1 MPILARIQTKNSPNK
16 KQRKREKQ
24 REDRHTQMNS
34 LFLLL
39 FLLIKI
45 NVARISSFQSPSRSQ
60 NVVDTTISLKQ
71 FRNGFQTI
79 TTYRPE
85 ENKLIIENTAISELS
100 SVEVNDISVS
110 ETQPTSSPSSSPTEA
125 VPLNAEFIIID
136 ITKAGRY
143 VGKGLRK
150 QFIIS
155 CGGDVEITGNGGI
168 NHYKVLPFAN
178 QRITINDFQAAND
191 VFDFLQYPSVA
202 SIWNIGYQTYPLV
215 LLLRNSQQIRL
226 PNYNTMQLSD
236 QNFIFV
242 IQDGPTSSTIT
253 KDETFHFWTKD
264 LISALTV
271 LCGLCFL
278 VFFFYFFYP
287 KIKRFLKI
295 EEYKNID
302 NDEVADEENAQTDDA
317 VSANTGRPAGTL
329 MARQRAGGYTQLI
342 TDYSPSAPSAP
353 PSTLVNN
360 NNNRNSVNSVGST
373 SPLKEYVNSTKEN
386 QTRGVNKTHYADDG
400 KSEAKDHSDV
410 VGVGGSRRTFKNAP
424 ISTKEKSFKDNKKKK
439 KNLSS
444 SDSDEGMNPLIKK
457 KTKKD
462 FELESFNSETIKPIT
477 SKIKKSSFIDES
489 TSKKKT
495 TTDGDKDKKEGKKRL
510 TMTQR
515 NSIRKKSIA
524 LKQQKKKQ
532 TDNESVD
539 SYSPLHQNKDDYYN
553 DNKLKKRKNSD
564 FDSSEDLMNLSF
576 GSDWDLSD
584 MDLDDLDDDDLDL
597 DFKKFAV

>member
-1 MPILARIQTKNSPNK
+1 
-16 KQRKREKQ
+16 
-24 REDRHTQMNS
+24 MNS

-45 NVARISSFQSPSRSQ
+45 NVARISSFQSPLRAQNFLDAPISQ
-60 NVVDTTISLKQ
+60 KQ

-79 TTYRPE
+79 TTHHPE

-100 SVEVNDISVS
+100 NVEVNDISVS
-110 ETQPTSSPSSSPTEA
+110 GKQPTNFPSSSPTEA

-302 NDEVADEENAQTDDA
+302 EEGADEENARTDDA
-317 VSANTGRPAGTL
+317 ASNNTGRPAGTL

-342 TDYSPSAPSAP
+342 ADSPSAPSARS
-353 PSTLVNN
+353 STVVNN
-360 NNNRNSVNSVGST
+360 SKNNRNSVNSVGST
-373 SPLKEYVNSTKEN
+373 SPLKEYVNSMKED
-386 QTRGVNKTHYADDG
+386 QTRGVTKTHYADDG
-400 KSEAKDHSDV
+400 KSEAKDD
-410 VGVGGSRRTFKNAP
+410 VGVGGSRRTFKNVP
-424 ISTKEKSFKDNKKKK
+424 LSTKEKSFKDDKKKK

-444 SDSDEGMNPLIKK
+444 SDSDVGKKPLIKK
-457 KTKKD
+457 NTTKD
-462 FELESFNSETIKPIT
+462 FEVESFNSETIKPIT
-477 SKIKKSSFIDES
+477 SKIKKPSFIDES

-495 TTDGDKDKKEGKKRL
+495 TTDGDKDKKEGKNRL

-532 TDNESVD
+532 ADNESVD

-553 DNKLKKRKNSD
+553 DSKTKKGKNSD
-564 FDSSEDLMNLSF
+564 FNSSEDLMNMSF

-584 MDLDDLDDDDLDL
+584 MDLDDMDDEDLDL